1 MASKCLSCSKG
12 VTTRSKAVQCSECDG
27 WMHIACCGICPDQY
41 VLLQRFTSPAV
52 NFFCDNCR
60 ASLNCRR
67 LLAGLSALSLDSS
80 SPTKPDAIRDTPAP
94 PCSPSPSNSGWITPM
109 GKRSRTTSTTQSDP
123 STKVLP
129 IEPSTR
135 SYAAVVKE
143 SVISVPIF
151 KSPTT
156 SGAKTRPKPVEKPKP
171 KLSSQ
176 SQMKLVLDR
185 LSELEKVVKENPSLS
200 KPQVPERTQPS
211 RDRCLIIMNAAES
224 GKTTSAERILD
235 DQTLLE
241 RMISLLFDEGEQ
253 GINIVSAFRLGKKQ
267 EDTSRNRPLKI
278 VCRDAEECRRILRR
292 TSRLKGE
299 PYYVLRDL
307 SPEDRVKMKKAVEE
321 LRTRRGSGETDL
333 HIVDFRVV
341 RRTPKTRWRP
351 ILLTPG
357 Q

>member
-41 VLLQRFTSPAV
+41 MHLQRFTSPAI

-67 LLAGLSALSLDSS
+67 LLAGLSALSIDSS
-80 SPTKPDAIRDTPAP
+80 SPTKPDTIHDTSAP
-94 PCSPSPSNSGWITPM
+94 PCSPSTSTSGWITPI
-109 GKRSRTTSTTQSDP
+109 GKRSRTTSTTHTDP
-123 STKVLP
+123 STQILP
-129 IEPSTR
+129 TDPTTR
-135 SYAAVVKE
+135 SYAAVVRE
-143 SVISVPIF
+143 SAVSVPICN
-151 KSPTT
+151 SPTT
-156 SGAKTRPKPVEKPKP
+156 GGAKSRPKPVEKPKP

-185 LSELEKVVKENPSLS
+185 LSELEKAAKENPPRS
-200 KPQVPERTQPS
+200 KPHVPERTQPS

-224 GKTTSAERILD
+224 EKPTPAERILD

-241 RMISLLFDEGEQ
+241 RLVSLLFDKGEQ

-267 EDTSRNRPLKI
+267 EDISRNRPLKI
-278 VCRDAEECRRILRR
+278 VCRDEEECRRILRR

-299 PYYVLRDL
+299 PFYVLRDL